1 MKTLVAAFALASL
14 VATSAWAKTE
24 SPVRPSVLTT
34 FKADRIVVADSGP
47 VNGAVIVVFEHQ
59 TNTFEI
65 EEAPGGTY
73 DAAFQQML
81 DSFSFPAS

>member
-34 FKADRIVVADSGP
+34 FKADRIAVLARPPAQHYALMLGVA
-47 VNGAVIVVFEHQ
+47 F
-59 TNTFEI
+59 
-65 EEAPGGTY
+65 
-73 DAAFQQML
+73 
-81 DSFSFPAS
+81 

>member
-34 FKADRIVVADSGP
+34 FKTDRIAVVARQPAQSY
-47 VNGAVIVVFEHQ
+47 AL
-59 TNTFEI
+59 
-65 EEAPGGTY
+65 
-73 DAAFQQML
+73 ML
-81 DSFSFPAS
+81 GVGF